1 MTVDILE
8 EVKLIM
14 SKVLKVPIEQLM
26 PDTRMGDLGAE
37 SLDVIEIVF
46 NLEEKFGID
55 IPLQA
60 NEALRPVGSTVD
72 NVDSEYLEQMT
83 IAGIAQLVKE
93 QVEAKA

>member
-1 MTVDILE
+1 MDILD
-8 EVKLIM
+8 EVKLII
-14 SKVLKVPIEQLM
+14 SKGLKVPIDQLM

>member
-8 EVKLIM
+8 EVKLII
-14 SKVLKVPIEQLM
+14 SKGLKVPIEQLM

>member
-8 EVKLIM
+8 EVKLII
-14 SKVLKVPIEQLM
+14 SKGLKVPIEQLM

-37 SLDVIEIVF
+37 PLDVIEIVF

-93 QVEAKA
+93 QVEAKV